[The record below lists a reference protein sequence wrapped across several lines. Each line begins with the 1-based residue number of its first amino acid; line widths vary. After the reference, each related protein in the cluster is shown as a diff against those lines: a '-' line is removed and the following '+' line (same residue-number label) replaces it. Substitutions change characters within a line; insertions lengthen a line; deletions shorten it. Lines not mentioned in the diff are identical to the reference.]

1 MSSEKL
7 HLNYYLKMVPN
18 SLTLCNSICGFVA
31 IVYMLQVYEMPQYRS
46 LAVFAT
52 SAWIIICA
60 MIFDVLDGFAARIFN
75 AASLHGIQMDSLAD
89 MVTFGVA
96 PATICAIMTHVLRE
110 DETTSFLIYA
120 LCAVYLGCSALR
132 LATYNV
138 RAMAKEESSGF
149 FSGLPT
155 PGAAACVC
163 SMAMLLNY
171 IDFLG
176 PWKHMHK
183 LALYIPCYAAILG
196 LLMVTPIPYPHMR
209 KWFFSVWRSKRKLA
223 LLVIMIMIVFV
234 FKTPGLFI
242 LVNIYAFSGPISA
255 VYRRITRKEKT
266 L

>member
-1 MSSEKL
+1 
-7 HLNYYLKMVPN
+7 
-18 SLTLCNSICGFVA
+18 
-31 IVYMLQVYEMPQYRS
+31 
-46 LAVFAT
+46 
-52 SAWIIICA
+52 
-60 MIFDVLDGFAARIFN
+60 
-75 AASLHGIQMDSLAD
+75 MDSLAD

-196 LLMVTPIPYPHMR
+196 LLMVTPIPYPHMG
-209 KWFFSVWRSKRKLA
+209 KWFFSVWRSKRKMA

>member
-1 MSSEKL
+1 
-7 HLNYYLKMVPN
+7 
-18 SLTLCNSICGFVA
+18 
-31 IVYMLQVYEMPQYRS
+31 
-46 LAVFAT
+46 
-52 SAWIIICA
+52 

-196 LLMVTPIPYPHMR
+196 LLMVTPIPYPHMG
-209 KWFFSVWRSKRKLA
+209 KWFFSVWRSKRKMA